1 MPGKGSFQLARIFG
15 IRIGVSASW
24 FFVLFFFIYVL
35 SGYFRDIL
43 GSDTEG
49 YVVAVA
55 SALLFFASLVLH
67 ELGHALVARRLGH
80 EIEGV
85 DLWFFGGLAKMR
97 GETRSPQAEFAI
109 AAAGPLVTLLVVAA
123 AAAVGIALSSPQHFW
138 DLVLLKTGV
147 RATAGLVLLSWLA
160 TINALV
166 LVFNLIPALPL
177 DGGRLAQ
184 AVAWRVTGDR
194 NRGTRA
200 AAQAGRLFAL
210 LLGGLG
216 LAVLVDGYVSSGL
229 WAMLVALFLYQAA
242 RGAIVQSALSD
253 RIRALTVADIMDREP
268 VTIPAATSLLDA
280 QEEFF
285 LRYRWPWFAVV
296 SEDRHYVGVLRAER
310 LDAEL
315 RDGRPALTAA
325 EASDDELPWRIGV
338 SDSLESLLGSEGLR
352 GLGAVVALEADGRLA
367 GVVTLA
373 QVRKALAPATAV

>member
-1 MPGKGSFQLARIFG
+1 MRRSGSIQLARIFG

-35 SGYFRDIL
+35 SGYFQDIL
-43 GSDTEG
+43 GSNTEG

-67 ELGHALVARRLGH
+67 ELGHALVARRLGL

-97 GETRSPQAEFAI
+97 GETQSPGAEFLIAI
-109 AAAGPLVTLLVVAA
+109 AGPVVTLLVVAA
-123 AAAVGIALSSPQHFW
+123 ASAVGIAFSSPQNFW
-138 DLVLLKTGV
+138 DLVQLESGV
-147 RATAGLVLLSWLA
+147 RATPGLVLLSWLA

-166 LVFNLIPALPL
+166 LVFNLVPALPL
-177 DGGRLAQ
+177 DGGRLAL

-194 NRGTRA
+194 GRGTRG
-200 AAQAGRLFAL
+200 AAQAGRGFAL
-210 LLGGLG
+210 LLGAIG
-216 LAVLVDGYVSSGL
+216 LAALADGLVTSGL
-229 WAMLVALFLYQAA
+229 WAMIVALFLYQAA
-242 RGAIVQSALSD
+242 RAAIVQSHLGD

-268 VTIPAATSLLDA
+268 VTIPAETSLLDA

-296 SEDRHYVGVLRAER
+296 GDGGRYVGVLRAER
-310 LDAEL
+310 LETEL
-315 RDGRPALTAA
+315 REGRPALTAA
-325 EASDDELPWRIGV
+325 EVSDDEAPWRIGV
-338 SDSLESLLGSEGLR
+338 SDTLETLLTSEGLSR
-352 GLGAVVALEADGRLA
+352 LGAVLAVEADGRLA

-373 QVRKALAPATAV
+373 EVRRALAPQSAL

>member
-1 MPGKGSFQLARIFG
+1 MPRSGSFQLARIFG

-43 GSDTEG
+43 GSSSGG

-55 SALLFFASLVLH
+55 SALLFFTSLIFH
-67 ELGHALVARRLGH
+67 ELGHALVARRLGL

-97 GETRSPQAEFAI
+97 GETRTPGAEFKI
-109 AAAGPLVTLLVVAA
+109 AAAGPLVTLLVVAVA
-123 AAAVGIALSSPQHFW
+123 AGVGIALSDAQHFW
-138 DLVLLKTGV
+138 DLVLLSNGV
-147 RATAGLVLLSWLA
+147 HATAGLVLLSWLA

-177 DGGRLAQ
+177 DGGRLAM
-184 AVAWRVTGDR
+184 AIAWRVTGDR
-194 NRGTRA
+194 GRGTRA
-200 AAQAGRLFAL
+200 AAQAGRAFAL
-210 LLGGLG
+210 LLAALG
-216 LAVLVDGYVSSGL
+216 LVLLINGLVSSGV

-242 RGAIVQSALSD
+242 RAAIVQSGLSD

-296 SEDRHYVGVLRAER
+296 SEGNHYVGLLRAER
-310 LDAEL
+310 LDTEL
-315 RDGRPALTAA
+315 REGRPALTAG
-325 EASDDELPWRIGV
+325 EASDDEPPFRVGV
-338 SDSLESLLGSEGLR
+338 GDSLEQLLGSEGLR
-352 GLGAVVALEADGRLA
+352 LLGAVVAVEADGRLA

-373 QVRKALAPATAV
+373 QVRRALTPAAGV

>member
-1 MPGKGSFQLARIFG
+1 MRRTGSFQLARIFG
-15 IRIGVSASW
+15 IRIGVSTSW
-24 FFVLFFFIYVL
+24 FLVLFFFIYVL

-43 GSDTEG
+43 GSDTQG

-67 ELGHALVARRLGH
+67 ELGHAVVARRLGL

-85 DLWFFGGLAKMR
+85 DLWFFGGLAKVR
-97 GETRSPQAEFAI
+97 GETRSPLAEFLI
-109 AAAGPLVTLLVVAA
+109 AAAGPLVTLIVVAA
-123 AAAVGIALSSPQHFW
+123 ASAVGIALSSAQQFW
-138 DLVLLKTGV
+138 DLLLLRTGFH
-147 RATAGLVLLSWLA
+147 ATAGLVLLSWLA

-177 DGGRLAQ
+177 DGGRLAL

-194 NRGTRA
+194 GRGTRA
-200 AAQAGRLFAL
+200 AAQAGRGFAV
-210 LLGGLG
+210 LLGAFG
-216 LAVLVDGYVSSGL
+216 LAVLASGYVSSGI
-229 WAMLVALFLYQAA
+229 WAMIVALFLYQAA

-268 VTIPAATSLLDA
+268 VTIPAETSLLDA

-296 SEDRHYVGVLRAER
+296 ADGGQYVGLLRAER
-310 LDAEL
+310 LDAEI

-352 GLGAVVALEADGRLA
+352 RLGAVVAVEADGRLA
-367 GVVTLA
+367 GVVTLG
-373 QVRKALAPATAV
+373 QVRRALAPATGV

>member
-1 MPGKGSFQLARIFG
+1 MRRTGSIQLARIFG
-15 IRIGVSASW
+15 IRIGVSTSW
-24 FFVLFFFIYVL
+24 FLVLFFFIFVL

-43 GSDTEG
+43 GSDTQG

-67 ELGHALVARRLGH
+67 ELGHAVVARRLGL

-85 DLWFFGGLAKMR
+85 DLWFFGGLAKVR
-97 GETRSPQAEFAI
+97 GETRSPLAEFLI
-109 AAAGPLVTLLVVAA
+109 AAAGPLVTLIVVAA
-123 AAAVGIALSSPQHFW
+123 ASAVGIALSSAQHFW
-138 DLVLLKTGV
+138 DLVLLRTGV
-147 RATAGLVLLSWLA
+147 HATAGLVLLSWLA

-177 DGGRLAQ
+177 DGGRLAL
-184 AVAWRVTGDR
+184 ALAWRVTGDR
-194 NRGTRA
+194 GRGTRA
-200 AAQAGRLFAL
+200 AAQAGRGFAV
-210 LLGGLG
+210 LLGALG
-216 LAVLVDGYVSSGL
+216 LAILGSGYVSSGI
-229 WAMLVALFLYQAA
+229 WAMIVALFLYQAA

-268 VTIPAATSLLDA
+268 VTIPAETSLLDA

-296 SEDRHYVGVLRAER
+296 ADGGQYVGLLRAER

-325 EASDDELPWRIGV
+325 EASDDEPPWRIGV
-338 SDSLESLLGSEGLR
+338 TDSLESLLGSEGLR
-352 GLGAVVALEADGRLA
+352 RLGAVVAVEADGRLA

-373 QVRKALAPATAV
+373 QVRRALAPATGV

>member
-1 MPGKGSFQLARIFG
+1 MRRSGSFQLARIFG

-43 GSDTEG
+43 GSSSQG
-49 YVVAVA
+49 YLVAVA

-67 ELGHALVARRLGH
+67 ELGHAVVARRLGL

-97 GETRSPQAEFAI
+97 GQTRTPGAEFLIAI
-109 AAAGPLVTLLVVAA
+109 AGPLVTLIVVAGA
-123 AAAVGIALSSPQHFW
+123 SAIGIALSSAQHFW
-138 DLVLLKTGV
+138 DLLVLNAGV
-147 RATAGLVLLSWLA
+147 HATAGLVLLSWLA

-177 DGGRLAQ
+177 DGGRLAL
-184 AVAWRVTGDR
+184 ALAWLVTGDR
-194 NRGTRA
+194 GRGTRA

-210 LLGGLG
+210 VLGGLG
-216 LAVLVDGYVSSGL
+216 LAILVSGYVTSGL
-229 WAMLVALFLYQAA
+229 WAMIVALFLYQAA
-242 RGAIVQSALSD
+242 RGAIVQSTLTD

-268 VTIPAATSLLDA
+268 VTIPAETSLLDA
-280 QEEFF
+280 EEEFF

-296 SEDRHYVGVLRAER
+296 SDDGRYVGLLRAER
-310 LDAEL
+310 LEALL

-338 SDSLESLLGSEGLR
+338 GDSLESLLGSEGLR
-352 GLGAVVALEADGRLA
+352 RLGAVVAVGGGGRRA

-373 QVRKALAPATAV
+373 QVQRALAPAAGV

>member
-1 MPGKGSFQLARIFG
+1 MRRSGSIQLARIFG

-35 SGYFRDIL
+35 SGYFQDIL
-43 GSDTEG
+43 GSNTEG

-55 SALLFFASLVLH
+55 SALLFFTSLVLH
-67 ELGHALVARRLGH
+67 ELGHAVVARRLGL

-97 GETRSPQAEFAI
+97 GETQTPGAEFLVAI
-109 AAAGPLVTLLVVAA
+109 AGPLVTLLVVAA
-123 AAAVGIALSSPQHFW
+123 ASAVGIAFSSPQNFW
-138 DLVLLKTGV
+138 DLVLLETGV
-147 RATAGLVLLSWLA
+147 HATPALVLLSWLA

-177 DGGRLAQ
+177 DGGRLAL
-184 AVAWRVTGDR
+184 AIAWRITGDR
-194 NRGTRA
+194 GRGTRG
-200 AAQAGRLFAL
+200 AAQAGRGFAL
-210 LLGGLG
+210 ALGAIGLVALADG
-216 LAVLVDGYVSSGL
+216 LVTTGL
-229 WAMLVALFLYQAA
+229 WAMIVALFLYQAA
-242 RGAIVQSALSD
+242 RGAIVQSRLGD

-268 VTIPAATSLLDA
+268 VTIPAETSLLDA

-296 SEDRHYVGVLRAER
+296 GEGGRYIGVLRAER

-315 RDGRPALTAA
+315 REGRPALTAA
-325 EASDDELPWRIGV
+325 EVSDDEAPWRIGV
-338 SDSLESLLGSEGLR
+338 SDTLETLLSSEGLSR
-352 GLGAVVALEADGRLA
+352 LGAVLAVEPDGRLA

-373 QVRKALAPATAV
+373 EVRRALAPQAAV

>member
-1 MPGKGSFQLARIFG
+1 MRRSGSFQLARIFG

-35 SGYFRDIL
+35 SGYFRDLL
-43 GSDTEG
+43 GSGTEG

-55 SALLFFASLVLH
+55 SALLFFTSLVLH
-67 ELGHALVARRLGH
+67 ELGHAVVARRLGL

-97 GETRSPQAEFAI
+97 GETRTPGAEFLI
-109 AAAGPLVTLLVVAA
+109 AVAGPLVTLIVVAA
-123 AAAVGIALSSPQHFW
+123 ACAVGVALSTPENFW
-138 DLVLLKTGV
+138 NLILLSSGAH
-147 RATAGLVLLSWLA
+147 ATAGLVLLSWLA

-177 DGGRLAQ
+177 DGGRLAL
-184 AVAWRVTGDR
+184 AVAWRLTGDR
-194 NRGTRA
+194 GRGTRA
-200 AAQAGRLFAL
+200 AAQAGRVFAM

-216 LAVLVDGYVSSGL
+216 LGILASGYVSSGL
-229 WAMLVALFLYQAA
+229 WAMVVALFLYQAA
-242 RGAIVQSALSD
+242 RGAIVQSKLSE

-268 VTIPAATSLLDA
+268 VTIPAATSLLEA

-296 SEDRHYVGVLRAER
+296 SEDGHYVGLLRAER

-325 EASDDELPWRIGV
+325 DVSDDEPPWRIGV
-338 SDSLESLLGSEGLR
+338 TESLESLLGSEGLR
-352 GLGAVVALEADGRLA
+352 GLGAVVALEPDGRLA
-367 GVVTLA
+367 GVVTLT
-373 QVRKALAPATAV
+373 QVRRALAPATGV

>member
-1 MPGKGSFQLARIFG
+1 MRRSGSFQLARIFG

-43 GSDTEG
+43 GSDSQG

-67 ELGHALVARRLGH
+67 ELGHAIVARRLGL

-97 GETRSPQAEFAI
+97 GQTATPGAEFLIAI
-109 AAAGPLVTLLVVAA
+109 AGPLVTLIVVAA
-123 AAAVGIALSSPQHFW
+123 ASATGIALSSAQAFW
-138 DLVLLKTGV
+138 DLVLLNAGAH
-147 RATAGLVLLSWLA
+147 ATAGLVLLSWLA

-166 LVFNLIPALPL
+166 LVFNLVPALPL
-177 DGGRLAQ
+177 DGGRLAL
-184 AVAWRVTGDR
+184 ALAWRVTGDR
-194 NRGTRA
+194 GRGTRA

-210 LLGGLG
+210 VLGGLG
-216 LAVLVDGYVSSGL
+216 LAILASGYVTSGL
-229 WAMLVALFLYQAA
+229 WAMIVALFLYQAA
-242 RGAIVQSALSD
+242 RGAIVQSTLTD

-268 VTIPAATSLLDA
+268 VTIPAETSLLDA
-280 QEEFF
+280 EEEFF

-296 SEDRHYVGVLRAER
+296 SDDGRYVGLLRAER
-310 LDAEL
+310 LEALL

-338 SDSLESLLGSEGLR
+338 GDSLESLLGSEGLR
-352 GLGAVVALEADGRLA
+352 RLGAVVAVEADGRLA

-373 QVRKALAPATAV
+373 QVQRALAPAAGV

>member
-1 MPGKGSFQLARIFG
+1 MRRSGSFQLARIFG

-43 GSDTEG
+43 GSDSQG

-55 SALLFFASLVLH
+55 SALLFFASLILH
-67 ELGHALVARRLGH
+67 ELGHAVVARRLGL

-97 GETRSPQAEFAI
+97 GETRTPRAEFLI
-109 AAAGPLVTLLVVAA
+109 AVAGPLVTLIVVAVA
-123 AAAVGIALSSPQHFW
+123 TAIGIGLSSAQNFW

-147 RATAGLVLLSWLA
+147 HATAGLVLLSWLA

-166 LVFNLIPALPL
+166 LVFNMIPALPL
-177 DGGRLAQ
+177 DGGRLAL

-194 NRGTRA
+194 GRGTRA
-200 AAQAGRLFAL
+200 AAQAGRIFAL
-210 LLGGLG
+210 ILGGLG
-216 LAVLVDGYVSSGL
+216 LAILASGYVTSGL
-229 WAMLVALFLYQAA
+229 WAMVVALFLYQAA
-242 RGAIVQSALSD
+242 RGAIVQSTLSE

-268 VTIPAATSLLDA
+268 VTIPAETSLLDA

-296 SEDRHYVGVLRAER
+296 SDGGHYVGLLRAER

-352 GLGAVVALEADGRLA
+352 RLGAVVALEADGRLA

-373 QVRKALAPATAV
+373 QVRRALAPAAGV

>member
-1 MPGKGSFQLARIFG
+1 MRRSGSIQLARIFG

-35 SGYFRDIL
+35 SGYFQDIL
-43 GSDTEG
+43 GSNTEG

-55 SALLFFASLVLH
+55 SALLFFTSLVLH
-67 ELGHALVARRLGH
+67 ELGHALVARRLGL

-97 GETRSPQAEFAI
+97 GETQSPGAEFKIAI
-109 AAAGPLVTLLVVAA
+109 AGPAVTLLVVAA
-123 AAAVGIALSSPQHFW
+123 ASGVGIAFSSPQNYW
-138 DLVLLKTGV
+138 DLVLLETGV
-147 RATAGLVLLSWLA
+147 HATPGLVLLSWLA

-177 DGGRLAQ
+177 DGGRLAL

-194 NRGTRA
+194 GRGTRG
-200 AAQAGRLFAL
+200 AAQAGRGFAL
-210 LLGGLG
+210 VLGAIGLVALADG
-216 LAVLVDGYVSSGL
+216 LVTTGL
-229 WAMLVALFLYQAA
+229 WAMIVALFLYQAA
-242 RGAIVQSALSD
+242 RGAIVQSRLGD

-268 VTIPAATSLLDA
+268 VTIPAATTLLDA

-296 SEDRHYVGVLRAER
+296 GEDGRYIGVLRAER

-315 RDGRPALTAA
+315 REGRPALTAA
-325 EASDDELPWRIGV
+325 EVSDDEAPWRIGV
-338 SDSLESLLGSEGLR
+338 SDSLETLLTSEGLSR
-352 GLGAVVALEADGRLA
+352 LGAVLAVEPDGRLA

-373 QVRKALAPATAV
+373 EVRKALAPQAAL

>member
-1 MPGKGSFQLARIFG
+1 MRRSGSFQLARIFG

-43 GSDTEG
+43 GSSSQG
-49 YVVAVA
+49 YLVAVA

-67 ELGHALVARRLGH
+67 ELGHAVVARRLGL

-97 GETRSPQAEFAI
+97 GQTRTPGAEFLI
-109 AAAGPLVTLLVVAA
+109 AVAGPLVTLIVVAA
-123 AAAVGIALSSPQHFW
+123 ATATGIALSSAQDFW
-138 DLVLLKTGV
+138 DLVLLNAGAH
-147 RATAGLVLLSWLA
+147 ATAGLVLLSWLA

-166 LVFNLIPALPL
+166 LVFNLVPALPL
-177 DGGRLAQ
+177 DGGRLAL
-184 AVAWRVTGDR
+184 ALAWRVTGDR
-194 NRGTRA
+194 GRGTRA

-210 LLGGLG
+210 ILGGLG
-216 LAVLVDGYVSSGL
+216 LAILASGYVTSGL
-229 WAMLVALFLYQAA
+229 WAMIVALFLYQAA
-242 RGAIVQSALSD
+242 RGAIVQSTLTD
-253 RIRALTVADIMDREP
+253 RIQALTVADIMDREP
-268 VTIPAATSLLDA
+268 VTIPAQTSLLDA
-280 QEEFF
+280 EEEFF

-296 SEDRHYVGVLRAER
+296 SDDGRYVGLLRAER
-310 LDAEL
+310 LEALL

-338 SDSLESLLGSEGLR
+338 GDSLESLLGSEGLR
-352 GLGAVVALEADGRLA
+352 RLGAVIAVEADGRLA

-373 QVRKALAPATAV
+373 QVQRALAPAAGV

>member
-1 MPGKGSFQLARIFG
+1 MRRPGSFQLARIFG
-15 IRIGVSASW
+15 IRIGVSTSW
-24 FFVLFFFIYVL
+24 FLVLFFFIYVL

-43 GSDTEG
+43 GSDTQG

-67 ELGHALVARRLGH
+67 ELGHAVVARRLGL

-85 DLWFFGGLAKMR
+85 DLWFFGGLAKVR
-97 GETRSPQAEFAI
+97 GETRSPLAEFLI
-109 AAAGPLVTLLVVAA
+109 AAAGPLVTLIVVATASA
-123 AAAVGIALSSPQHFW
+123 AGIALSSAQHFW
-138 DLVLLKTGV
+138 DLVVLSAGV
-147 RATAGLVLLSWLA
+147 HASAGLVLLSWLA

-177 DGGRLAQ
+177 DGGRLAL

-194 NRGTRA
+194 GRGTRA
-200 AAQAGRLFAL
+200 AAQAGRGFAV
-210 LLGGLG
+210 LLGAFG
-216 LAVLVDGYVSSGL
+216 LAILASGAVSSGI
-229 WAMLVALFLYQAA
+229 WAMIVALFLYQAA
-242 RGAIVQSALSD
+242 KGAIVQSALSD

-268 VTIPAATSLLDA
+268 VTIPAETSLLDA

-296 SEDRHYVGVLRAER
+296 ADGGQYVGLLRAER
-310 LDAEL
+310 LDAEI

-325 EASDDELPWRIGV
+325 EASDDEPPWRIGV

-352 GLGAVVALEADGRLA
+352 RLGAVVAVEADGRLA

-373 QVRKALAPATAV
+373 QVRRALAPASGV

>member
-1 MPGKGSFQLARIFG
+1 MRRGGSFQLARIFG
-15 IRIGVSASW
+15 IRIGVSTSW
-24 FFVLFFFIYVL
+24 FLVLFFFIYVL

-43 GSDTEG
+43 GSDTQG

-67 ELGHALVARRLGH
+67 ELGHAIVARRLGL

-97 GETRSPQAEFAI
+97 GETRSPGAEFLI
-109 AAAGPLVTLLVVAA
+109 AAAGPLVTLIVVAA
-123 AAAVGIALSSPQHFW
+123 STAVGIALSSPQQFW
-138 DLVLLKTGV
+138 DLVLLRTGV
-147 RATAGLVLLSWLA
+147 QATAGLVLLSWLA

-166 LVFNLIPALPL
+166 LVFNMIPAIPL
-177 DGGRLAQ
+177 DGGRLAL
-184 AVAWRVTGDR
+184 AIAWRVTGDR
-194 NRGTRA
+194 GRGTRA
-200 AAQAGRLFAL
+200 AAQAGRVFAL
-210 LLGGLG
+210 ILGALG
-216 LAVLVDGYVSSGL
+216 LAILGSGYVSSGL
-229 WAMLVALFLYQAA
+229 WAMIVAFFLYQAA
-242 RGAIVQSALSD
+242 RGAIVQSAMSD

-268 VTIPAATSLLDA
+268 VTIPAETSLLDA

-310 LDAEL
+310 LDAEI

-325 EASDDELPWRIGV
+325 EASDDEPPWRIGV

-352 GLGAVVALEADGRLA
+352 RLGAVVAVEADGRLA

-373 QVRKALAPATAV
+373 QVRRALAPATGV

>member
-1 MPGKGSFQLARIFG
+1 MRRSGSFQLARIFG

-43 GSDTEG
+43 GSASQG

-55 SALLFFASLVLH
+55 SALLFFASLILH
-67 ELGHALVARRLGH
+67 ELGHAIVARRLGLQ
-80 EIEGV
+80 IEGV

-97 GETRSPQAEFAI
+97 GETRTPGAEFLI
-109 AAAGPLVTLLVVAA
+109 AVAGPLVTLIVVAA
-123 AAAVGIALSSPQHFW
+123 ATAVGIGLSSAQNFW

-147 RATAGLVLLSWLA
+147 HATAGLVLLSWLA

-166 LVFNLIPALPL
+166 LVFNMIPALPL
-177 DGGRLAQ
+177 DGGRLAL
-184 AVAWRVTGDR
+184 AVAWRMTGDR
-194 NRGTRA
+194 GRGTRA
-200 AAQAGRLFAL
+200 AAQAGRVFAL

-216 LAVLVDGYVSSGL
+216 LAILASGYVTSGL
-229 WAMLVALFLYQAA
+229 WAMVVAVFLYQAA
-242 RGAIVQSALSD
+242 RGAIVQSTLSD

-268 VTIPAATSLLDA
+268 VTIPAETSLLDA
-280 QEEFF
+280 QEDFF

-296 SEDRHYVGVLRAER
+296 SDGGHYVGVLRAER

-325 EASDDELPWRIGV
+325 EASDDEAPWRIGV

-352 GLGAVVALEADGRLA
+352 RLGAVVAVEADGRLA

-373 QVRKALAPATAV
+373 QVRRALAPAAGV